1 MPISI
6 SEYATPRFIKKRESY
21 PWVTQKNYN
30 YANLTINPKRAATRY
45 QGDTTGRINV
55 AGWKLPGYNP
65 NHNSIKPEVFNPATD
80 TTARSFRP
88 Y

>member
-6 SEYATPRFIKKRESY
+6 SEFATPRFIKKRESY

-30 YANLTINPKRAATRY
+30 YQNLTINPRHHAARY
-45 QGDTTGRINV
+45 QNDQTGRIAV

-65 NHNSIKPEVFNPATD
+65 NHDSIRTEVFNPGTD
-80 TTARSFRP
+80 TTERSFKP